1 MTTDQIIRQ
10 LRDKAGVEGTSALA
24 VLLSQA
30 ADRLEELDERVA
42 IILEGNNIEEI
53 SVVTT
58 DGKYVSIKR

>member
-30 ADRLEELDERVA
+30 ADRLEELDERLA
-42 IILEGNNIEEI
+42 IMLEGNNIEEI